1 MTAGAP
7 GGRIAITGGGGFIG
21 THLAERLGADRELVL
36 FDSFRHRA
44 PGSPPPPPRPGVRVI
59 EGDVLDPEAL
69 ARALDGARVVLH
81 LAAIAGVSNY
91 YSIPL
96 ETLEVNVLGTV
107 HALRAAVAAGVE
119 TFVYFSTSEV
129 YGPSARDVGEEAPLA
144 IGPTSDRRW
153 VYAASKI
160 AGENFVL
167 RSGER
172 HGFRA
177 TCIRPFNVYGPGQA
191 GEGAIGNFCRAA
203 VRGEPLTVYGD
214 GSAIR
219 AWCWVGDLV
228 DAVLAVLETPA
239 SAGES
244 INVGNPSEVETTA
257 GLAERVRALA
267 PGATIRRR
275 EVERS
280 EVAVRIPRIEKA
292 ARLLG
297 FAPKVGLDEGLR
309 RTLDWYREHPGA

>member
-1 MTAGAP
+1 MAGR
-7 GGRIAITGGGGFIG
+7 RIAITGGGGFIG
-21 THLAERLGADRELVL
+21 THLAERLAADHELVL

-44 PGSPPPPPRPGVRVI
+44 PGSAPPEPRRGVEVI
-59 EGDVLDPEAL
+59 QGDVLEPAAL
-69 ARALDGARVVLH
+69 GRAIDGAEVVLH

-91 YSIPL
+91 YAIPL

-144 IGPTSDRRW
+144 LGPTSDRRW

-228 DAVLAVLETPA
+228 DAVLAVLATPA

-244 INVGNPSEVETTA
+244 INVGNPSAVETTA

-280 EVAVRIPRIEKA
+280 EVAVRIPRIDKA
-292 ARLLG
+292 AKLLG

-309 RTLDWYREHPGA
+309 RTLEWYREHPGA